1 MASERPQQ
9 VDGAE
14 AGAWIVPAL
23 DGDWGGRV
31 KNFVPQIYEA
41 YVRIFH
47 PAADAEG
54 KEVTWAEVARRLG
67 TTAHPEMQW
76 HAIVGSWDSA
86 NFTDGRW
93 PGNGPWP
100 GELEVEKLDALC
112 AILAEHTGT
121 PESVYFGLST
131 INGAT
136 AEEWS
141 ALPEYKQIHRDWVI
155 LHGPLE
161 AVEEIGLSSRH
172 FTFVYAIREGEERP
186 PDWEPPERFSR
197 QSPNLLWPEDRAW
210 FVASE
215 VDFDSTLLGG
225 SRALIEALLAS
236 PDLEVLEVGP
246 EISLTEDAD
255 KLNPV
260 PDPPPG
266 RREPQ
271 DPEVL
276 TRNSFAEQLGMLD
289 GTVSG
294 ATVEGGVLAIEV
306 DRGAGDWRIEAAHS
320 DWPEG
325 EVTGLGGTEVER
337 IEVDPETD
345 ALRLHLAGGRDFE
358 IAPRPRVGDDPP
370 SWRVHTPWG
379 MRLKHGPGLSFEF
392 PDE

>member
-1 MASERPQQ
+1 MASERPRQ

-23 DGDWGGRV
+23 GGDWGGRV

-41 YVRIFH
+41 YARIFH

-54 KEVTWAEVARRLG
+54 QPVTWAEVARRLG

-76 HAIVGSWDSA
+76 HAIVGSWDSS

-93 PGNGPWP
+93 PGSGPWP

-112 AILAEHTGT
+112 ALLAEHTGT

-131 INGAT
+131 INSGT

-141 ALPEYKQIHRDWVI
+141 ALPEYQQIHRDWVI
-155 LHGPLE
+155 LHGPLK
-161 AVEEIGLSSRH
+161 AVEEIALSSRH
-172 FTFVYAIREGEERP
+172 FTVVYGVREGEERP

-225 SRALIEALLAS
+225 SRVLIEALLAA

-246 EISLTEDAD
+246 EVSLTEDAD

-266 RREPQ
+266 WREPQ

-276 TRNSFAEQLGMLD
+276 TRDSFAEQLGMLD
-289 GTVSG
+289 GTISG
-294 ATVEGGVLAIEV
+294 AVVEGGVLAIEV
-306 DRGAGDWRIEAAHS
+306 DRGR
-320 DWPEG
+320 P
-325 EVTGLGGTEVER
+325 
-337 IEVDPETD
+337 
-345 ALRLHLAGGRDFE
+345 AGGSRPRTRTGPKARSPAS
-358 IAPRPRVGDDPP
+358 APRGSSESRSTPRRTRCASTSPAGA
-370 SWRVHTPWG
+370 SSRS
-379 MRLKHGPGLSFEF
+379 RRGPAATTTRRAGACTRRGECR
-392 PDE
+392 